1 MSNTKISIICYNTHL
16 FGGMASWVSEG
27 YADTVRSKK
36 IVEYVKNSGADVV
49 GLCEVW
55 ADSWKEEIANNSKPK
70 YPYSFF
76 KPGPWQTQGD
86 GLVLLSKYPLAN
98 CQLISFNDA
107 AGYLEKNFA
116 DKGVLIA
123 SVLRGNGMD
132 FRVFMTHT
140 QAQSDPDACVA
151 RQNNII
157 QLKGMVEACGDIPAI
172 LMGDLNIEPDEYD
185 NHLVKVL
192 SNMTDSYLVLHRPH
206 EYGYTCDPSKNTMA
220 QVFCNDQGGSRRY
233 DYMFVSKGHWQVEG
247 IDVVT
252 DWTVDIRNDAS
263 LMAELTVARRSKGA
277 KPIDTTGIEDCSD
290 HYPLKATFTIKAQT
304 DLSAENKAREK
315 VDKYKTDYGT
325 GVSNKII
332 FHNNTKEELKLVLS
346 GDWNGS
352 YSQRPPDSILSGDYA
367 PFFHHKPS
375 VITNGSC
382 GYFIYRIGSTG
393 YDIFCS
399 FLSPWRSR
407 AEKEGLTK
415 VYVEIRETGHWEN
428 GTELRYKDDLE
439 KLLLNSK
446 YTSFDKSKYAI
457 SAWTENDTTTCTFFA
472 LSKQL
477 T

>member
-1 MSNTKISIICYNTHL
+1 MSNAKISIICYNTHL

-27 YADTVRSKK
+27 YLDTARSAK

-76 KPGPWQTQGD
+76 KPGSWQTQGD

-98 CQLISFNDA
+98 CQLVSFNDA
-107 AGYLEKNFA
+107 AGFLEKGFA

-123 SVLRGNGMD
+123 SVLCGNGMD

-140 QAQSDPDACVA
+140 QAQSDPDARVA
-151 RQNNII
+151 RQNNIK

-172 LMGDLNIEPDEYD
+172 LMGDLNIEPDEYND
-185 NHLVKVL
+185 HLVKVL
-192 SNMTDSYLVLHRPH
+192 PHMDDSYLVLHRPEEH
-206 EYGYTCDPSKNTMA
+206 GYTCDLSKNTMA
-220 QVFCNDQGGSRRY
+220 QVFCKDQGGSRRY
-233 DYMFVSKGHWQVEG
+233 DYMFVSKGHWQVEQ
-247 IDVVT
+247 INVIT
-252 DWTVDIRNDAS
+252 DWKFDDDNK
-263 LMAELTVARRSKGA
+263 EK
-277 KPIDTTGIEDCSD
+277 KDCSD
-290 HYPLKATFTIKAQT
+290 HYPLEATFTIKAYT
-304 DLSAENKAREK
+304 DLSAENKAREN
-315 VDKYKTDYGT
+315 VDKYKTEFGT

-346 GDWNGS
+346 GDWNGE
-352 YSQRPPDSILSGDYA
+352 YDQRPPDRILSGDYA
-367 PFFHHKPS
+367 SFFHRKPR
-375 VITNGSC
+375 IIDHGSC

-399 FLSPWRSR
+399 FLSPWRNR
-407 AEKEGLTK
+407 AGKEGLTK
-415 VYVEIRETGHWEN
+415 VYVEIRETGHWGN
-428 GTELRYKDDLE
+428 GPELGYKDDLE
-439 KLLLNSK
+439 KLLFKSK
-446 YTSFDKSKYAI
+446 YTSVSAFDNSKHII